1 MDIHTQVF
9 YPFIN
14 VYMRLKPDRSFKIP
28 VFKCLES
35 FINVCKQIYPFI
47 SEFARQITRQI
58 PICEHD
64 STNKQIVEKFVCGYI
79 QTSKG

>member
-1 MDIHTQVF
+1 MW
-9 YPFIN
+9 
-14 VYMRLKPDRSFKIP
+14 LKPDRSFKLP

-47 SEFARQITRQI
+47 SEFARQITIQI

-64 STNKQIVEKFVCGYI
+64 STNNQIVKYFVCGYMEKSDTMTTPGRFLLTI
-79 QTSKG
+79 PMP